1 MELWEDTQ
9 IEDNSLQR
17 STSSHNRHID
27 DEVNREVKTNG
38 TRQLTQQMKSSSDAL
53 IKQIVHVITC
63 SKNKDSLLF

>member
-38 TRQLTQQMKSSSDAL
+38 TRQLTQQMISSSDAL
-53 IKQIVHVITC
+53 IKQIVYVITYI
-63 SKNKDSLLF
+63 KNKDSLLF

>member
-17 STSSHNRHID
+17 TTSSHNRHID

-38 TRQLTQQMKSSSDAL
+38 TRQLTQQMISNSDAL
-53 IKQIVHVITC
+53 IKQNVHVITYT
-63 SKNKDSLLF
+63 KNKNSLLF

>member
-38 TRQLTQQMKSSSDAL
+38 TRQLTQQMISNSDAL
-53 IKQIVHVITC
+53 IKQNVHVITYT
-63 SKNKDSLLF
+63 KNKNS